1 MDRSTRSHR
10 QPLLPTRTLV
20 ELVRL
25 YQRLLSPLLPQCCR
39 YYPSCSE
46 YAAQALLRHGLGRG
60 IRLATTR
67 VLRCHPWCE
76 GGMDPVPERRS

>member
-1 MDRSTRSHR
+1 MDRSKRSYR

-25 YQRLLSPLLPQCCR
+25 YQRLLSPLFPQCCR

-46 YAAQALLRHGLGRG
+46 YAAQALLRHGLARG
-60 IRLATTR
+60 ICLATTR
-67 VLRCHPWCE
+67 VLRCNPWCE
-76 GGMDPVPERRS
+76 GGLDPVPERRI